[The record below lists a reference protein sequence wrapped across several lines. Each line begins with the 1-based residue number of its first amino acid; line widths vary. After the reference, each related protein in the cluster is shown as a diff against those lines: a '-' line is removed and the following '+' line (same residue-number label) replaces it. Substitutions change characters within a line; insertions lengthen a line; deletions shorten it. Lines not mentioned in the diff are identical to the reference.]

1 LYIYASAARKTAG
14 RAFHFVGK
22 SVIAIKYQ
30 RHNAIR
36 ELVGKSPVT
45 NQDELRRK
53 LRRRGFEVTQ
63 ATLSR
68 DIHELHISKGP
79 SGYALP
85 NGNGN
90 GGGAQVASE
99 RPTAAEMLESFGL
112 RVRRAMNQVV
122 VRTVMGGAQPV
133 AASLDYEDW
142 PEVVGTI
149 AGDDTVLIVCEDARR
164 ATEVESRLRTIL
176 ES

>member
-1 LYIYASAARKTAG
+1 M
-14 RAFHFVGK
+14 
-22 SVIAIKYQ
+22 KYQ
-30 RHNAIR
+30 RHSAIR
-36 ELVGKSPVT
+36 EVVANSLVT

-68 DIHELHISKGP
+68 DIHELRISKGP
-79 SGYALP
+79 GGYSLP

-90 GGGAQVASE
+90 GNGSATVAEDEGPPSV
-99 RPTAAEMLESFGL
+99 ADVLEGFGL
-112 RVRRAMNQVV
+112 RVRQAMNQVI

-133 AASLDYEDW
+133 AASLDHEAW

-149 AGDDTVLIVCEDARR
+149 AGDDTVLVICQDQRHAS
-164 ATEVESRLRTIL
+164 EVGERLRKIL

>member
-1 LYIYASAARKTAG
+1 MS
-14 RAFHFVGK
+14 
-22 SVIAIKYQ
+22 
-30 RHNAIR
+30 
-36 ELVGKSPVT
+36 

-79 SGYALP
+79 GGYTLP

-90 GGGAQVASE
+90 GSNAGSSRPAVADV
-99 RPTAAEMLESFGL
+99 MESFGL
-112 RVRRAMNQVV
+112 QVRRAMNQVV
-122 VRTVMGGAQPV
+122 VRTVMSGAQPV
-133 AASLDYEDW
+133 AASIDYEEW

-149 AGDDTVLIVCEDARR
+149 AGDDTVLVICEDARH
-164 ATEVESRLRTIL
+164 ATEVESRLRAIL

>member
-1 LYIYASAARKTAG
+1 M
-14 RAFHFVGK
+14 
-22 SVIAIKYQ
+22 AIKYQ

-36 ELVGKSPVT
+36 ELVANSLVS

-68 DIHELHISKGP
+68 DIHELRISKGP
-79 SGYALP
+79 GGYALP

-90 GGGAQVASE
+90 GHGEAVEDDGPPTVAE
-99 RPTAAEMLESFGL
+99 VMESFGL
-112 RVRRAMNQVV
+112 RVRRAMNQVI

-133 AASLDYEDW
+133 AASLDFEDW

-149 AGDDTVLIVCEDARR
+149 AGDDTVLIICQDSRH
-164 ATEVESRLRTIL
+164 ATEVETRLRTIL
-176 ES
+176 AS